1 MISPIPREQIL
12 DLTNEPLDP
21 GWLRRA
27 PTRTESH
34 ELVGPGVWRTGP
46 QLLFRNELVSAMNK
60 AREVIL
66 LSSFLLADD
75 HLAQAMIQA
84 AERGVRVYVL
94 TASEQ
99 RIGKVLREDDIFE
112 QRMVEKHKKLLEG
125 LADKVL
131 LRSAEHIHAKFLIVD
146 PQSESGACAW
156 LSTANFNKALEDSVE
171 LGVMLDADRVRGLA
185 ACFNWAFWCEAEREL
200 RGPNRL
206 VEIKPNHPAA
216 PPRPSHAAIF
226 ATLRDSMV
234 LREQLIALIRGA
246 RNEILVASYGIAAD
260 HAAVGELVEAARR
273 GVLVTVLTRPRPAVA
288 AGVAL
293 LASVGVSI
301 FAHDKLHAK
310 AVVADGKAL
319 IMSANLEAQGLDK
332 GFEIGAVLPADTA
345 RAVETAL
352 REWASSFP
360 WIYRADAMR
369 GQHRGDFCPALFGL
383 RDGVVKVV
391 HSHSQTVADVFAN
404 DALHLSDTPPPA
416 LKPSLVPGEL
426 PQQVM
431 FTWSV
436 LPPRLPK
443 GAKEQ
448 FKTNEREK
456 QGKNGKSK
464 KEKESIPYVPPVY
477 ELMNKR
483 YVLLRNAEE
492 ADKAQQLAADLGAMV
507 VLP

>member
-1 MISPIPREQIL
+1 MISPILREQTL
-12 DLTNEPLDP
+12 DLTHEPLDP
-21 GWLRRA
+21 GWLRRF
-27 PTRTESH
+27 PTRAESH
-34 ELVGPGVWRTGP
+34 EIAGPDVWRTGP
-46 QLLFRNELVSAMNK
+46 QLLFRNELVSAMETAK
-60 AREVIL
+60 EVIL

-75 HLAQAMIQA
+75 HLAKAMIQA
-84 AERGVRVYVL
+84 ADRGVRVYVL

-99 RIGKVLREDDIFE
+99 RIGKVLREEDIFE
-112 QRMVEKHKKLLEG
+112 QRMVDLHKKLLEN
-125 LADKVL
+125 LAGKVL
-131 LRSAEHIHAKFLIVD
+131 LRSAEHIHAKFLVVD
-146 PQSESGACAW
+146 PQLESSARAW
-156 LSTANFNKALEDSVE
+156 LSTANFNKALEDNIE
-171 LGVMLDADRVRGLA
+171 LGVMLDAERSRELA

-206 VEIKPNHPAA
+206 AEIKPNHPAA
-216 PPRPSHAAIF
+216 PPLPSHAAIL
-226 ATLRDSMV
+226 ATLQDSTY

-273 GVLVTVLTRPRPAVA
+273 GVHVTVLTRPRPAVA

-293 LASVGVSI
+293 LASVGGSI

-319 IMSANLEAQGLDK
+319 VMSANLEAQGLDK

-345 RAVETAL
+345 LAVETTL

-369 GQHRGDFCPALFGL
+369 GQHLGDFCPATIGL
-383 RDGVVKVV
+383 RDGIVKVV
-391 HSHSQTVADVFAN
+391 DSHSQTVADVFAN
-404 DALHLSDTPPPA
+404 DAFHLSDAPPPA
-416 LKPSLVPGEL
+416 LKPSPVPGEL

-431 FTWSV
+431 FKWNV
-436 LPPRLPK
+436 QPPRLPK
-443 GAKEQ
+443 GAKEKFQ
-448 FKTNEREK
+448 TIEHEK

-464 KEKESIPYVPPVY
+464 KEKESIPYALPVY
-477 ELMNKR
+477 ELMNKH

-492 ADKAQQLAADLGAMV
+492 RDKAQRLAADLGAKV